1 MGEGLKLTDRRQL
14 DHPVDVDRRS
24 GDRRTWVRA
33 PIDLWMEESKGN
45 ELYFRRS
52 GNLSAGGVYFE
63 QSIPHPLGTRV
74 NLKFTLPGEDYVIE
88 TAAEIVNTPEELDG
102 LGMGVRFLELRDAD
116 RERIEGFVKSSIDG
130 ETDR

>member
-1 MGEGLKLTDRRQL
+1 MGEGLKLSDRRQL
-14 DHPVDVDRRS
+14 DHPVEVDRRS
-24 GDRRTWVRA
+24 GERRTSVRA

-88 TAAEIVNTPEELDG
+88 TSAEIVNTPEELDG

-116 RERIEGFVKSSIDG
+116 RERIEGFVTASIDG
-130 ETDR
+130 ES